1 MSSVLEAI
9 AARNAAQRRRV
20 VEKKHGETIDV
31 PEGSGLL
38 VTGCSGCTI
47 NAPGRSSSVTV
58 ERCDA
63 GTRVNLG
70 SVVASLEIIHCT
82 NVQVSVARCRTI
94 TVDVSTDITLT
105 CKCQPPPSGQQEA
118 EEQQQQQQGEEA
130 KVHPSEATD
139 EAAAIR
145 LFTSCSEGVTV
156 RYEGLLP
163 QAPGPVASD
172 PAEPAEPADPAI
184 AVDATTAVT
193 YRVPKDWR
201 HEKGD
206 GPRSVSRV
214 SVDRGSAGGACCK
227 TLQCDQYGIPLEE
240 VEAAKAGVPWT
251 WEHGR
256 RGVPR

>member
-1 MSSVLEAI
+1 MSSSVLKTI

-63 GTRVNLG
+63 GTTVNVG

-82 NVQVSVARCRTI
+82 DVQVSVARCRTI
-94 TVDVSTDITLT
+94 TVDVSTDVTLT
-105 CKCQPPPSGQQEA
+105 CKCQPPSGQEA
-118 EEQQQQQQGEEA
+118 EQQQQQQQQQQQRGGGEA
-130 KVHPSEATD
+130 KVQPSEAAD
-139 EAAAIR
+139 EASAIR

-156 RYEGLLP
+156 RYEGLLSQP
-163 QAPGPVASD
+163 PPGPVA
-172 PAEPAEPADPAI
+172 AADPAV
-184 AVDATTAVT
+184 AAHAMAVT
-193 YRVPKDWR
+193 YRIPKDWR
-201 HEKGD
+201 HENGHA
-206 GPRSVSRV
+206 PRSVTRV
-214 SVDRGSAGGACCK
+214 SGAGSGGGGGACFK
-227 TLQCDQYGIPLEE
+227 TLRCDQYGIPLEE
-240 VEAAKAGVPWT
+240 VKAAEAGVAWT

-256 RGVPR
+256 GGVPR